1 MSINQQIKNN
11 QITVAELVKNKS
23 AVFQNY
29 CGGLLNYK
37 TEDGFEFSI
46 PLEDTG
52 AGIFKNEHKAIEL
65 MRWIRKQ
72 FDLVKNN

>member
-1 MSINQQIKNN
+1 MSINEQVKMGQV
-11 QITVAELVKNKS
+11 TTAELVKNKN
-23 AVFQNY
+23 ATFQNY
-29 CGGLLNYK
+29 CNGFLNYK
-37 TEDGFEFSI
+37 TEDGFEFSV

-72 FDLVKNN
+72 VDIVKAS